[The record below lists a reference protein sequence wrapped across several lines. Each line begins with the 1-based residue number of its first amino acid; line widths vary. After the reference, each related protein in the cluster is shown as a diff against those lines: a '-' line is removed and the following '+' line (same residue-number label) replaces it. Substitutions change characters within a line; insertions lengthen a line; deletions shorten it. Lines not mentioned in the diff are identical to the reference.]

1 MVPQAMETE
10 NTEMTTGEFI
20 SRGERVPV
28 WGKEGKNSI
37 DERWHCLQHTVNAL
51 GADELYT

>member
-37 DERWHCLQHTVNAL
+37 GER
-51 GADELYT
+51 